1 LTDVENALSART
13 QYEVQAQ
20 HLQRSL
26 TAALQSE
33 RLSEIQYRAGAVP
46 LKTWLDAQE
55 TRRVATN
62 NLAQNRLNRLN
73 NLVTLYQALGG

>member
-1 LTDVENALSART
+1 M
-13 QYEVQAQ
+13 QAQ